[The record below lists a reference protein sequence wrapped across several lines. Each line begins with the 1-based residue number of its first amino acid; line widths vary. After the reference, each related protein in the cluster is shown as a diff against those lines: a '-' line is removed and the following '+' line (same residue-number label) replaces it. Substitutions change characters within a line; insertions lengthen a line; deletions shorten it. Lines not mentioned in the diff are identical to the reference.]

1 MVILNKLEYED
12 NLNYRSLLFN
22 EIDPTFTDEMI
33 HVALE
38 QRRNNLDN
46 DNRPQIANEFNRQIN
61 KIIHKDEEEKV
72 IKKIRESE
80 EEKEKDRK
88 TIMDIPLKDI
98 ISKTSETADN
108 FWEDYNIKL
117 IEAKYHY
124 EKKYELDPSEITW
137 SDFFMIHALAFVEYM
152 KEKDHILYIGIF
164 LGIISVIIYIF
175 NITSS

>member
-22 EIDPTFTDEMI
+22 EIDPTFTEEMI
-33 HVALE
+33 EASLE

-46 DNRPQIANEFNRQIN
+46 DNRPQIANEFNRQTN

-80 EEKEKDRK
+80 EQRK

-117 IEAKYHY
+117 IETKYHY
-124 EKKYELDPSEITW
+124 EEKYELESSDTW

-152 KEKDHILYIGIF
+152 KEYDHVLYIGIF

>member
-1 MVILNKLEYED
+1 MVERDNLEYD
-12 NLNYRSLLFN
+12 LLLKDKFS
-22 EIDPTFTDEMI
+22 EVYTDEMI
-33 HVALE
+33 DVALE

-46 DNRPQIANEFNRQIN
+46 DNRPQIANEFNRQTN

-80 EEKEKDRK
+80 EKKEKDRK
-88 TIMDIPLKDI
+88 TIMDMPLKDI
-98 ISKTSETADN
+98 ISKTSETTSN

-117 IEAKYHY
+117 IETKYHY
-124 EKKYELDPSEITW
+124 EKKYELESSDTW
-137 SDFFMIHALAFVEYM
+137 SDFVMIHGLAFVEYM

>member
-1 MVILNKLEYED
+1 MVISNKLEYED

-46 DNRPQIANEFNRQIN
+46 DNRPQIANEFNRQTN

-80 EEKEKDRK
+80 EKKEKDRK
-88 TIMDIPLKDI
+88 TIMDMPLKDI

-117 IEAKYHY
+117 IETKYHY
-124 EKKYELDPSEITW
+124 EKKYELESSDTW

>member
-1 MVILNKLEYED
+1 MVISNKLEYED

-46 DNRPQIANEFNRQIN
+46 DNRPQIANEFNRQTN
-61 KIIHKDEEEKV
+61 IILDKVEEEKV

-80 EEKEKDRK
+80 EKKEKDRK
-88 TIMDIPLKDI
+88 TIMDMPLKDI

-117 IEAKYHY
+117 IEAKHHY
-124 EKKYELDPSEITW
+124 GRNNKTVTDNSW
-137 SDFFMIHALAFVEYM
+137 SNFLTIHSLAFVEYM

>member
-1 MVILNKLEYED
+1 MIELSNLEHDSNHVY
-12 NLNYRSLLFN
+12 
-22 EIDPTFTDEMI
+22 TDEMI
-33 HVALE
+33 DVALE

-46 DNRPQIANEFNRQIN
+46 DNRPQIASEFNRN
-61 KIIHKDEEEKV
+61 TNNLLHKNEEEKV
-72 IKKIRESE
+72 IKRIRASE
-80 EEKEKDRK
+80 EEREKNRK
-88 TIMDIPLKDI
+88 TIMDMPLKDI

-124 EKKYELDPSEITW
+124 ETVKDNSW
-137 SDFFMIHALAFVEYM
+137 SDFFTIHSLAFVEYM
-152 KEKDHILYIGIF
+152 KEKDHVLYIGIF

>member
-1 MVILNKLEYED
+1 MKPIFKIIAGDKDITALIENRLI
-12 NLNYRSLLFN
+12 SL
-22 EIDPTFTDEMI
+22 DT
-33 HVALE
+33 
-38 QRRNNLDN
+38 
-46 DNRPQIANEFNRQIN
+46 RPQLGLIN
-61 KIIHKDEEEKV
+61 KEYAELISKDEEEKV

-80 EEKEKDRK
+80 EKKEKDRK
-88 TIMDIPLKDI
+88 TIMDMPLKDI

-117 IEAKYHY
+117 IETKYHY
-124 EKKYELDPSEITW
+124 EKKYELESSDTW
-137 SDFFMIHALAFVEYM
+137 SDFVMIHGLAFVEYM